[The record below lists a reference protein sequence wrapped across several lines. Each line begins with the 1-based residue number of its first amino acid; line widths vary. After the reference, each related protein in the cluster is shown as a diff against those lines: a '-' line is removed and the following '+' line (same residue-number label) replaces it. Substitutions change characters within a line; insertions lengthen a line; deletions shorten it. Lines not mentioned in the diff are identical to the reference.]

1 MVKINVKKTSKNRE
15 LECGSIFSLKKL
27 ESEPGTNS
35 DGTEHFSNPA
45 GYSLNLKTYF
55 STVSLVG
62 GSWETAA
69 GKQPKK

>member
-1 MVKINVKKTSKNRE
+1 MVKINVKNRE

-27 ESEPGTNS
+27 ESELGTNS
-35 DGTEHFSNPA
+35 DWPENVLNSA

-62 GSWETAA
+62 GSGERKTT
-69 GKQPKK
+69 KKMKNEF